1 MLPGAA
7 MDGDFPPHE
16 PPPAGS
22 ILYSAPPLCGAS
34 GQVSVRGC
42 ILGAQVGSRLVG
54 GGLCLSPTVKAF
66 FLGGGSHLMTVT
78 ISVFFFFL
86 GGVSYLVMFL
96 ALNLGIPPSWTQR
109 TLWDARD

>member
-7 MDGDFPPHE
+7 MDGDFPPHD
-16 PPPAGS
+16 PPPAGN

-42 ILGAQVGSRLVG
+42 VLGAQVGSRLVG
-54 GGLCLSPTVKAF
+54 GVCASVPLLKHFFPGGVTSDDSYNLS
-66 FLGGGSHLMTVT
+66 
-78 ISVFFFFL
+78 IFFL

-96 ALNLGIPPSWTQR
+96 ALNSGTPPSWTQR